1 MIQLQKDKDNVLL
14 SITTHLDREDVQE
27 LVTDLNKWLEDTLE
41 IPKFKGIDERVV
53 REAWEQAQSKLRL
66 EKEMRRV
73 FVDLFDSEYM
83 EKMATVYE
91 LDPKTKEI
99 IVKDKKL
106 KECKITKKD

>member
-14 SITTHLDREDVQE
+14 SITTQLDREDVQE

-41 IPKFKGIDERVV
+41 ISEFKGVDEEAV
-53 REAWEQAQSKLRL
+53 REAYQQAQSKLRL

-73 FVDLFDSEYM
+73 FVDLFDSEYI
-83 EKMATVYE
+83 EKMTKVYE

-99 IVKDKKL
+99 LITDKKL
-106 KECKITKKD
+106 KECKIPKKD